1 MDTIPVTR
9 EGYEKLKADIRGLEA
24 DRPRVLQAIKEA
36 REKGDLS
43 ENAEYHAAR
52 EELGMIE
59 AKLDQL
65 RSKLSRAQIV
75 DMSRAPEGTVAFGSS
90 VRVYNK
96 LFEEEETYHL
106 VGEGEADPRN
116 NRILTTSPIGQA
128 LLTCKVGDEVEA
140 EVPGGLMKLKVLEIT
155 R

>member
-1 MDTIPVTR
+1 MDTVPVTR
-9 EGYEKLKADIRGLEA
+9 EGFEKLKADVSELEA
-24 DRPRVLQAIKEA
+24 RRPGILQTIKEA

-52 EELGMIE
+52 EELAMVE
-59 AKLDQL
+59 AKLDQV
-65 RSKLSRAQIV
+65 RGKIARADIV
-75 DMSRAPEGTVAFGSS
+75 NMSRAPKGVVTFGSA
-90 VRVYNK
+90 VRVYNET
-96 LFEEEETYHL
+96 FEEEETYHL

-128 LLTCKVGDEVEA
+128 LLTQKVGGEVE
-140 EVPGGLMKLKVLEIT
+140 VPVPNGTMKLKILEIT